1 MAGHYITQYCG
12 GDLYTNYKDFLSVG
26 GMIITTGSCLDPNG
40 AGMNRMLSNDMPG
53 LNMMVSKMLGLVFRQ
68 NWKRQ
73 IFPRNQDPSQAF
85 CRCTTKPCY
94 NFSVTV
100 WFATAVGRLCR
111 SMVLAVMQRTI
122 GIGIFMWV
130 TVRLWQSNDPWT
142 SDAWEREMYHIL
154 WN

>member
-1 MAGHYITQYCG
+1 MYICICSGPSSGWSLTQYCG

-100 WFATAVGRLCR
+100 LICYGCWQVVQKYGASRDATDH
-111 SMVLAVMQRTI
+111 

-142 SDAWEREMYHIL
+142 SDA
-154 WN
+154 